1 MGKHPHHD
9 GSKVRHQMASYHSLL
24 LCCYNQNM
32 SSNTFL
38 NLLKLFQAVAAK
50 VEVDKRD
57 RQISDLKTQ
66 WEELTQSMQK
76 IEEEISMVRRECQQE
91 KFEMQKE
98 NESKV

>member
-1 MGKHPHHD
+1 
-9 GSKVRHQMASYHSLL
+9 
-24 LCCYNQNM
+24 M